1 MRTYELEIET
11 PGEQELQRRLK
22 RNLYL
27 ATFLAAILGAFL
39 GFCVPVLVFSFVQEV
54 FMGLPRGPLPW
65 ELGSFGAIIGAIIGI
80 ALVRR
85 SIG

>member
-39 GFCVPVLVFSFVQEV
+39 GGCVPLLVVSFVQEV
-54 FMGLPRGPLPW
+54 FMGLPRGAFQWILAFP
-65 ELGSFGAIIGAIIGI
+65 GAIIGAIIGI